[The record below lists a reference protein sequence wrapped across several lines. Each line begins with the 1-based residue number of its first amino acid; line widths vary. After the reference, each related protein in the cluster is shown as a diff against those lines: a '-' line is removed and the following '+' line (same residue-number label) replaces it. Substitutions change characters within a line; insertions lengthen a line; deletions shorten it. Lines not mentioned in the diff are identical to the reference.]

1 MASPT
6 GQTGQ
11 GVYPRQIVI
20 MVTNETAERLDAEAK
35 RHRLSKSEV
44 TRTYIEAG
52 IEVADQAL
60 AAASLAVPN

>member
-6 GQTGQ
+6 GQTGK
-11 GVYPRQIVI
+11 GIYPRQIVI
-20 MVTNETAERLDAEAK
+20 MVTEEIADRLEAEAK

-52 IEVADQAL
+52 VELADQAL
-60 AAASLAVPN
+60 AAAGGPPR